1 MKYIMLLLIG
11 LFSFSCS
18 NELNVIEEKKDI
30 PIVYGFL
37 AASDSTQYIRIERA
51 FVDESISAL
60 DLAQIPDSLY
70 YDQLDVSLLDETTGI
85 EVNLNRIDGNLEGFP
100 REEGAFAQDPNYL
113 YKLDA
118 GRLELD
124 DSHTYQLKIIRGEN
138 LPLVTARTNIVGESN
153 LITPNPLSLNP
164 VLDFDVE
171 GGNTTFS
178 WGSGENATI
187 YDLFLNVN
195 YDERPIGGVYESKQ
209 FTWNVASNLSTV
221 SYRQDGVEFYTKLAS
236 NLEEDSNL
244 ERRFRGCDVIIVA
257 GNAELQE
264 YLRVGQA
271 NLGITSTQDVP
282 IYTNLSEGRGIFA
295 SRFTTKLEEVKLT
308 PKSLELLANGSIT
321 KALNFRI

>member
-11 LFSFSCS
+11 LLSFSCS

-85 EVNLNRIDGNLEGFP
+85 EVNLNRIDGNIEGFP

-118 GRLELD
+118 GRLELN
-124 DSHTYQLKIIRGEN
+124 DSHIYQLKIIRGDN
-138 LPLVTARTNIVGESN
+138 LPLVTASTNIVGESN

-164 VLDFDVE
+164 VLDFDYVDK
-171 GGNTTFS
+171 TTFS
-178 WGSGENATI
+178 WGSGENAAI
-187 YDLFLNVN
+187 YDIFLNVN
-195 YDERPIGGVYESKQ
+195 YDERPTGGVYEGRQ
-209 FTWNVASNLSTV
+209 FTWKVASNLTTV
-221 SYRQDGVEFYTKLAS
+221 SHRQDGREFYTKLAS
-236 NLEEDSNL
+236 NLEADSNL
-244 ERRFRGCDVIIVA
+244 ERRFRGCEVIVVA

-308 PKSLELLANGSIT
+308 PKSLDSLANGSIT